1 LEQGVLK
8 ILFALSLLA
17 LSLLSGPRLAL
28 AGFTPMDGKIT
39 RVLNGDTIQ
48 FQFKKHSFRLQL
60 YGIDAPEEGQPQAL
74 AAKKYLENL
83 ALLKPAHVQVLS
95 KDLYKRYI
103 AKVTLS
109 PQSDLSQEMVKAGYA
124 WWYRK
129 YAPKETALKEFET
142 QAKKQKLGIWNEASP
157 TPPWEFREHTR

>member
-1 LEQGVLK
+1 MLK
-8 ILFALSLLA
+8 LFFAFSLLA

-28 AGFTPMDGKIT
+28 ADFTPMDGKIT

-48 FQFKKHSFRLQL
+48 FKFKKHSFRLQL

-109 PQSDLSQEMVKAGYA
+109 SQIDLSQEMVKAGYA

-129 YAPKETALKEFET
+129 YAPNQTTLKELEAL
-142 QAKKQKLGIWNEASP
+142 AKKQKLGIWKDATP